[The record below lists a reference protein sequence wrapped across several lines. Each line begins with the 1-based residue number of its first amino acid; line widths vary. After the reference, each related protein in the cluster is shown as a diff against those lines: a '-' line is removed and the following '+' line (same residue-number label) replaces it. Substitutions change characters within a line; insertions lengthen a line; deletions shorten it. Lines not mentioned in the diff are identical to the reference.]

1 MEPLGLN
8 EIREKFL
15 EFFESKDHLRLKSF
29 PLIPVGDKSLLLINS
44 GMAPMKPYFTGDE
57 VPPRK
62 RVTTCQKCIRT
73 PDIENVG
80 ITSRHGTFFEM
91 LGDFSFGDYFKNE
104 IIPWSWEFCT
114 EVMKMDPDKLWVT
127 VYEDDDE
134 AEDIW
139 VNKVGLSRDR
149 IVRLGKED
157 NFWEHGTGPCGPCSE
172 IYYDR
177 GEKYGCG
184 SPDCAPGCECDRY
197 VEFWNLVFSQFD
209 HQEDGTYKDLIQKN
223 IDTGMGLERL
233 ATIMQGAENIF
244 EVDTIRSILDKVC
257 ELADVT
263 YGEDEKKDISIR
275 VITDHIR
282 SVTFMAAD
290 GIMPGNEGRG
300 YVLRRLLR
308 RAVRHGKLLGIDD
321 IFLYKLVD
329 EVVKN
334 YGGHYPELVEKQDYI
349 KKLVRIEEERF
360 KETIDQGMSLLEGE
374 IDDQIREE
382 NKVFPGGAAFK
393 LYDTYGFPKDLTRE
407 ILAERGL
414 TLDEKGFE
422 EAMDEQRERARQ
434 ARKDSNIQVFTDD
447 PFNPLGSDAVTE
459 FTGYE
464 HLNGTGRILGLIKD
478 EELSDTVSEGDQIL
492 MLLDQTPFYAES
504 GGQIGDRGI
513 VTALEGEGEL
523 RVDDVR
529 KGSLGRHILR
539 GTVTKGSFNK
549 GEVVESQVD
558 SELRHATQRNHTST
572 HLLQKALKMVLGDH
586 VEQAGSFVSPTR
598 LRFDFNHF
606 EPVNQDQIREVEK
619 IVNTQILKAM
629 NVKTSTMKIDEA
641 RKLGA
646 MALFGEKYGDIV
658 RVVQVGDF
666 SAELCGG
673 CHITNSAQVGF
684 FKILSETGVAAGV
697 RRIEAATGM
706 NAFNVVE
713 DNSRML
719 REASKIVRSTPDQ
732 LAERLN
738 EMNQQLKDKDK
749 QIAELK
755 NKEAGSLVDVLI
767 ENAADLGDGAKAV
780 VAEVAGADTEELRE
794 IADKLRDR
802 LGSAAVLLA
811 SAGDG
816 KVILLSAAT
825 KDLVK
830 KGFHAGNIVR
840 EAAKITGGGGG
851 GRPDMAQAGGRK
863 PEKLPEMLEKAPG
876 MIRAQLENA

>member
-658 RVVQVGDF
+658 RLVQVGDF

-738 EMNQQLKDKDK
+738 EMNQQLKDKDR

-802 LGSAAVLLA
+802 LGSAAVLLLGFLA
-811 SAGDG
+811 TT
-816 KVILLSAAT
+816 VFLLRH
-825 KDLVK
+825 VF
-830 KGFHAGNIVR
+830 GF
-840 EAAKITGGGGG
+840 
-851 GRPDMAQAGGRK
+851 
-863 PEKLPEMLEKAPG
+863 
-876 MIRAQLENA
+876 

>member
-713 DNSRML
+713 DNRRML

-738 EMNQQLKDKDK
+738 EMNQQLKDKDR

-830 KGFHAGNIVR
+830 KGFHAGNLVR

>member
-738 EMNQQLKDKDK
+738 EMNQQLKDKDR

-830 KGFHAGNIVR
+830 KGFHAGNLVR

>member
-523 RVDDVR
+523 RVNDVR

-830 KGFHAGNIVR
+830 KGFHAGNLVR

>member
-523 RVDDVR
+523 RVNDVR

-738 EMNQQLKDKDK
+738 EMNQQLKDKDR

-830 KGFHAGNIVR
+830 KGFHAGNLVR

>member
-91 LGDFSFGDYFKNE
+91 LGDLSFGDYFKNE

-738 EMNQQLKDKDK
+738 EMNQQLKDKDR

-830 KGFHAGNIVR
+830 KGFHAGNLVR

>member
-1 MEPLGLN
+1 
-8 EIREKFL
+8 
-15 EFFESKDHLRLKSF
+15 
-29 PLIPVGDKSLLLINS
+29 
-44 GMAPMKPYFTGDE
+44 
-57 VPPRK
+57 
-62 RVTTCQKCIRT
+62 
-73 PDIENVG
+73 
-80 ITSRHGTFFEM
+80 
-91 LGDFSFGDYFKNE
+91 
-104 IIPWSWEFCT
+104 
-114 EVMKMDPDKLWVT
+114 
-127 VYEDDDE
+127 
-134 AEDIW
+134 
-139 VNKVGLSRDR
+139 
-149 IVRLGKED
+149 
-157 NFWEHGTGPCGPCSE
+157 
-172 IYYDR
+172 
-177 GEKYGCG
+177 
-184 SPDCAPGCECDRY
+184 
-197 VEFWNLVFSQFD
+197 
-209 HQEDGTYKDLIQKN
+209 
-223 IDTGMGLERL
+223 
-233 ATIMQGAENIF
+233 
-244 EVDTIRSILDKVC
+244 
-257 ELADVT
+257 
-263 YGEDEKKDISIR
+263 
-275 VITDHIR
+275 
-282 SVTFMAAD
+282 
-290 GIMPGNEGRG
+290 
-300 YVLRRLLR
+300 
-308 RAVRHGKLLGIDD
+308 
-321 IFLYKLVD
+321 
-329 EVVKN
+329 
-334 YGGHYPELVEKQDYI
+334 
-349 KKLVRIEEERF
+349 
-360 KETIDQGMSLLEGE
+360 
-374 IDDQIREE
+374 
-382 NKVFPGGAAFK
+382 
-393 LYDTYGFPKDLTRE
+393 
-407 ILAERGL
+407 
-414 TLDEKGFE
+414 
-422 EAMDEQRERARQ
+422 
-434 ARKDSNIQVFTDD
+434 
-447 PFNPLGSDAVTE
+447 
-459 FTGYE
+459 
-464 HLNGTGRILGLIKD
+464 
-478 EELSDTVSEGDQIL
+478 

-738 EMNQQLKDKDK
+738 EMNQQLKDKDR

-830 KGFHAGNIVR
+830 KGFHAGNLVR

>member
-127 VYEDDDE
+127 VYDDDDE

-738 EMNQQLKDKDK
+738 EMNQQLKDKDR

-830 KGFHAGNIVR
+830 KGFHAGNLVR